1 MANIKQALGGTAAIT
16 ISLVNIASYASR
28 ESTAVDNTSNL
39 YLDAALM
46 IQIQFATAPTGSIW
60 TTLNTSLSTNYA
72 FPATGTDA
80 AITIPDIGAFGGEVM
95 GQQHSQTD
103 LIVLGKVNCPN
114 AITATGTVTA
124 NFGSV
129 AAALGGNLTP
139 KWAPVI
145 TNGTGSA
152 FGATTANIN
161 IWYDGIY
168 ATSV

>member
-16 ISLVNIASYASR
+16 ISLVNLAAYASR
-28 ESTAVDNTSNL
+28 ESTVVDNTSNL
-39 YLDAALM
+39 YLDAAVM
-46 IQIQFATAPTGSIW
+46 FSIQFAAAPSGSIW
-60 TTLNTSLSTNYA
+60 TTLNTALLTTYA

-95 GQQHSQTD
+95 GQQHSNTD
-103 LIVLGKVNCPN
+103 LIVFGKINCPQ
-114 AITATGTVTA
+114 AVTTTGTVTA

-139 KWAPVI
+139 KWGPVV
-145 TNGTGSA
+145 TNGTGQA

-161 IWYDGIY
+161 VWYDGIF